1 MLTIENLWVST
12 GEKEILKGVKL
23 AIGDKE
29 THVLI
34 GPNACGK
41 TTLALAILG
50 YPAYKVTNGSI
61 VFDGQDLIGK
71 NISERA
77 KLGIGL
83 AYQNPPEVRGVKLR
97 DIIRLIAGN
106 EPWDLLVE
114 SKERWATPFLER
126 VGLNAGSFL
135 TRDINLGFS
144 GGEKKRSELAQ
155 VFAMRAKLMLL
166 DEPDSGIDIDSVKLI
181 GTEIGRAAEE
191 LRSSVLVITHHRHI
205 LQYLEPDVAHVMYG
219 GRIIS
224 SGETREIISKVE
236 EEGYERY
243 AKKILGGKC
252 EWT

>member
-1 MLTIENLWVST
+1 MLKVEDLRVSIGEVEVLRGVNLIV
-12 GEKEILKGVKL
+12 
-23 AIGDKE
+23 GDKE
-29 THVLI
+29 THVLL

-50 YPAYKVTNGSI
+50 YPAYKVTGGFI

-77 KLGIGL
+77 KLGIAL

-97 DIIRLIAGN
+97 DMIRLIAGG
-106 EPWDLLVE
+106 EPWDPIVE
-114 SKERWATPFLER
+114 PEERLATPFLER

-166 DEPDSGIDIDSVKLI
+166 DEPDSGVDIDSVKLI

-191 LRSSVLVITHHRHI
+191 LGSSVLVITHHRHI
-205 LQYLEPDVAHVMYG
+205 LQYLEPDVAHVMYA

-224 SGETREIISKVE
+224 SGEPRDIISKIE

-243 AKKILGGKC
+243 TRKILGG
-252 EWT
+252 

>member
-1 MLTIENLWVST
+1 MLKVKDLRVSVGG
-12 GEKEILKGVKL
+12 GEVLKGVNL
-23 AIGDKE
+23 IIGDRE
-29 THVLI
+29 THVLL

-50 YPAYKVTNGSI
+50 YPAYKVTSGSI
-61 VFDGQDLIGK
+61 IFDGQDLSGK
-71 NISERA
+71 TISARA

-97 DIIRLIAGN
+97 DIIRLIAGG
-106 EPWDLLVE
+106 EPWDPLVE
-114 SKERWATPFLER
+114 PEERLATPFLGR

-166 DEPDSGIDIDSVKLI
+166 DEPDSGVDIDAVKLI
-181 GTEIGRAAEE
+181 GTEIGKAAKE
-191 LRSSVLVITHHRHI
+191 LESSVLVITHHRHI
-205 LQYLEPDVAHVMYG
+205 LQYLEPDVAHVMYA

-224 SGETREIISKVE
+224 SGEPRGIISKIE
-236 EEGYERY
+236 EEGYEKY
-243 AKKILGGKC
+243 AREILGGK
-252 EWT
+252 